1 MLTLP
6 GLIIQGMFYQTQIA
20 QNQAKNKSSLEE
32 GEIRRSGWSTEMCI
46 SAFMTVKKK

>member
-46 SAFMTVKKK
+46 SVFMTVKKK